1 MGNCQAL
8 LTWPE
13 EILKILHAVFTAL
26 GVMCVVLKGAPPE
39 NSRDDR
45 ADTLHTHFMVLLVLP
60 LLVACAVLI
69 VFIFDDPRKWKSI
82 LLIYYIMA
90 CAACTSAFCTGVET
104 WDSLRA
110 LEAKYNV
117 VADSTNWYLGI
128 WLCSFC
134 ATICY
139 GASGYLNGAEGKA

>member
-13 EILKILHAVFTAL
+13 EILKILHAVFTAV
-26 GVMCVVLKGAPPE
+26 GVVCVVLKGAPE
-39 NSRDDR
+39 KGRGE
-45 ADTLHTHFMVLLVLP
+45 DTLHIHFMVLLVLP
-60 LLVACAVLI
+60 LIVACAVLLT
-69 VFIFDDPRKWKSI
+69 FIFDDPRKWKSI

-104 WDSLRA
+104 WDEVRVQ
-110 LEAKYNV
+110 EAKYSRPGGNL
-117 VADSTNWYLGI
+117 AGYYLGI
-128 WLCSFC
+128 WLCSLC
-134 ATICY
+134 GAICY

>member
-26 GVMCVVLKGAPPE
+26 GVICAVLKSAPP
-39 NSRDDR
+39 DKGYFH
-45 ADTLHTHFMVLLVLP
+45 TLHVHFMVLLVLP
-60 LLVACAVLI
+60 LLVACAVLL

-82 LLIYYIMA
+82 LLIYYVMA
-90 CAACTSAFCTGVET
+90 CAACTSAFCTGVEV
-104 WDSLRA
+104 WDDIRELPAGHPSGDDA
-110 LEAKYNV
+110 YY
-117 VADSTNWYLGI
+117 YLGI

-134 ATICY
+134 GAICY
-139 GASGYLNGAEGKA
+139 GASCYLNGAEGKA